1 MFMNPKADIMPEM
14 QDIMQTITIALA
26 AVQHQRQE
34 AVEDAKSITA
44 KDKDGNSIS
53 LQKDRIVHALT
64 TRAVNHLNWTMPKG
78 YAARIQT
85 WCQANSCHNSL
96 GTYFPAND
104 MEWMYTSVA
113 EVFLIRAMK
122 VILEG
127 TKHHIRALIRAN
139 QPVTAGQAMFLNYS
153 DKAANTRPPKKDHY
167 PHAARKELPDSK
179 DLDGYHAYMRDI
191 DRKFF
196 NEKRKGKNQKMP
208 KRFQEP
214 GSGKQEEGK
223 KKEHSKNPPAGDF
236 ELFKEWKKM
245 ADGKHHHEGKGH
257 HGKSG
262 KGKGHAAGETTKK
275 TTKANAYMHGYH
287 Y

>member
-1 MFMNPKADIMPEM
+1 MD
-14 QDIMQTITIALA
+14 
-26 AVQHQRQE
+26 
-34 AVEDAKSITA
+34 
-44 KDKDGNSIS
+44 
-53 LQKDRIVHALT
+53 
-64 TRAVNHLNWTMPKG
+64 
-78 YAARIQT
+78 
-85 WCQANSCHNSL
+85 
-96 GTYFPAND
+96 
-104 MEWMYTSVA
+104 WMYTSVA

-127 TKHHIRALIRAN
+127 TKHHIRALIRTN
-139 QPVTAGQAMFLNYS
+139 QPVTNGQAIFLNYS

-167 PHAARKELPDSK
+167 PHAARKGLPDST
-179 DLDGYHAYMRDI
+179 DLDGYHAYMRDM

-196 NEKRKGKNQKMP
+196 LAKKKGKDQKMP

-262 KGKGHAAGETTKK
+262 KGKGHAAEETTKK
-275 TTKANAYMHGYH
+275 TSTTNAYMHGYH